1 MRRILGAVAVAC
13 LAAAVPAGAVAQ
25 PRAAATAADP
35 AKLTEAHAIIAIMFP
50 PAQRLQ
56 MIQKMQD
63 DMMAQMR
70 PLLPASVMA
79 DPGLAAIMDEYIADA
94 KVRQRGVMEKHIPL
108 MFEAMAS
115 AYTREFSLAELKDI
129 HAFAATPSGA
139 HYLSRSTAIVGDPA
153 VAKVNTAM
161 FQDINAVTQAALPAL
176 KTKVTTYLKA
186 HPDLAAKI
194 EAEDRNTP
202 GSE

>member
-1 MRRILGAVAVAC
+1 MKTKTIGYILGAS
-13 LAAAVPAGAVAQ
+13 LASATPVGALAQ
-25 PRAAATAADP
+25 PRAATQAADP
-35 AKLTEAHAIIAIMFP
+35 VKLAEAHAIIGIMFP

-63 DMMAQMR
+63 DMMTQMR
-70 PLLPASVMA
+70 PLLPAAMMS
-79 DPGLAAIMDEYIADA
+79 DPGLAAIMNDYIAKA
-94 KVRQRGVMEKHIPL
+94 KVRQSGVMEKHLPL
-108 MFEAMAS
+108 MFEAMAG

-161 FQDINAVTQAALPAL
+161 FQDIHAATQAALPEF
-176 KTKVTTYLKA
+176 KDKVITYLKA
-186 HPDLAAKI
+186 HPDVAAKI
-194 EAEDRNTP
+194 EAESK
-202 GSE
+202 SE